1 VWLIND
7 RADVMNVTK
16 TLLSLAALALSHCG
30 VSVAPMNDASTDSIV
45 DATTPTTVTFV
56 VTTRRF
62 MRPTP
67 LAAALVRAETAEGDA
82 IESVTDA
89 NGRVSLSLASNQ
101 RWDVTFAHRDTGA
114 RSIMGLRPEATRG
127 EIPLWMPVFYN
138 RLPSGP
144 GRDRAARLEDA
155 PTRRVRLAFPP
166 SGELTSA
173 YAGPAVV
180 FGGYLDSNSR
190 SVVLEYGAIDDET
203 GIDVVLTE
211 NRREEG
217 GPLAPIIP
225 IGVIHRRIEPVPQGD
240 IDLTVDE
247 AMMQPAPEPSF
258 VNVLLPSEG
267 RITAA
272 STRPW
277 ERVTSQGMLLLDRW
291 SQMNAAVVG
300 TISTQP
306 PTAASPW
313 RLRMHVSS
321 RELLRTDELGPRYR
335 AEFSFGAIQGADTVY
350 SVYVRPDPANPQDV
364 RVPVLH
370 RLDVTGAR
378 LEDVRIEAHG
388 AYEQLGFEV
397 ISQSPDSPSGIEWIG
412 WSFDPMDAARPA
424 TLRIPRLPGGTTLAS
439 LLGAAEGLYRVNA
452 VVSTLPRSKP
462 AYGFWRPAHETVR
475 VSTSVGDLQP

>member
-1 VWLIND
+1 MKNH
-7 RADVMNVTK
+7 RQFAT
-16 TLLSLAALALSHCG
+16 LAAFALTHCG

-45 DATTPTTVTFV
+45 DATTPTTVSFL

-89 NGRVSLSLASNQ
+89 NGRVSLSLAANQ

-127 EIPLWMPVFYN
+127 EIALWMPVFYD
-138 RLPSGP
+138 RLPRESNAP
-144 GRDRAARLEDA
+144 PERRARLEDA
-155 PTRRVRLAFPP
+155 PTRRIRLAFPP

-173 YAGPAVV
+173 SAGPSVV
-180 FGGYLDSNSR
+180 FGGFLAPNSR

-203 GIDVVLTE
+203 GIDVVFAE
-211 NRREEG
+211 NRYETDWRS
-217 GPLAPIIP
+217 PMVPIR
-225 IGVIHRRIEPVPQGD
+225 VFHRRIEPVPQGD

-258 VNVLLPSEG
+258 INVLLPSEG

-277 ERVTSQGMLLLDRW
+277 ERVTSRGMVLLDRW
-291 SQMNAAVVG
+291 SQMGATDIG

-335 AEFSFGAIQGADTVY
+335 AEFSFGTMQGAGTVY

-364 RVPVLH
+364 SVPVLH
-370 RLDVTGAR
+370 RLEVTGAR
-378 LEDVRIEAHG
+378 LQDTRIEAHG
-388 AYEQLGFEV
+388 AYEQYGFEV
-397 ISQSPDSPSGIEWIG
+397 FSQSPDSPNSVEWIG
-412 WSFDPMDAARPA
+412 WSFDPMDAARPE
-424 TLRIPRLPGGTTLAS
+424 TLRIPRLPGGMTLAS
-439 LLGAAEGLYRVNA
+439 LLGAAEGLYGVNA

-475 VSTSVGDLQP
+475 VSSYVGDLQP

>member
-1 VWLIND
+1 
-7 RADVMNVTK
+7 
-16 TLLSLAALALSHCG
+16 
-30 VSVAPMNDASTDSIV
+30 MNDASTDAIV
-45 DATTPTTVTFV
+45 DSTTPTTVTFV

-82 IESVTDA
+82 IESVTDS

-127 EIPLWMPVFYN
+127 EIALWMPVLYD

-144 GRDRAARLEDA
+144 GRNRAARLEDA
-155 PTRRVRLAFPP
+155 PIRRVRVAVQPR
-166 SGELTSA
+166 TDQTTA
-173 YAGPAVV
+173 YAGPSIVY
-180 FGGYLDSNSR
+180 GGTLPLDSR
-190 SVVLEYGAIDDET
+190 SVVLEYGAIDGET
-203 GIDVVLTE
+203 GIDVLVTE
-211 NRREEG
+211 NRSEG
-217 GPLAPIIP
+217 GPLAPIVP
-225 IGVIHRRIEPVPQGD
+225 VGVIHRRIEPVPEGD
-240 IDLTVDE
+240 IDLTVDM
-247 AMMQPAPEPSF
+247 AAMQPAPEPSF
-258 VNVLLPSEG
+258 VNVLLPSDG

-277 ERVTSQGMLLLDRW
+277 ERATSTSMSLLDRW
-291 SQMNAAVVG
+291 SQMEAAVVG

-335 AEFSFGAIQGADTVY
+335 AEFSFGTIQGAGTVY
-350 SVYVRPDPANPQDV
+350 SVFVRPDPANPRDV
-364 RVPVLH
+364 SVPVLQ
-370 RLDVTGAR
+370 RLEVTGAR

-397 ISQSPDSPSGIEWIG
+397 FSQSPDSPSGIEWIG

-424 TLRIPRLPGGTTLAS
+424 TLRIPRLPGGMTLAS
-439 LLGAAEGLYRVNA
+439 LLGAAEGLYGASA

-475 VSTSVGDLQP
+475 VSTYVGDLQP

>member
-1 VWLIND
+1 MKNH
-7 RADVMNVTK
+7 R
-16 TLLSLAALALSHCG
+16 LLAPLAALALSHCG
-30 VSVAPMNDASTDSIV
+30 VSVAPMNDAST

-67 LAAALVRAETAEGDA
+67 LAAALVRAETAQGDA
-82 IESVTDA
+82 IESVTDG
-89 NGRVSLSLASNQ
+89 NGRVSLSLASRQ

-127 EIPLWMPVFYN
+127 EIALWMPVFYD
-138 RLPSGP
+138 RLP
-144 GRDRAARLEDA
+144 RDPNAPPERHARLEDA

-166 SGELTSA
+166 SGEETTA
-173 YAGPAVV
+173 YAGPSVV
-180 FGGYLDSNSR
+180 FGGFLAPNSR

-203 GIDVVLTE
+203 GIDVVFAE
-211 NRREEG
+211 NRRETDWRS
-217 GPLAPIIP
+217 PIVP
-225 IGVIHRRIEPVPQGD
+225 IRVFHRRIEPVPQGD
-240 IDLTVDE
+240 VDLSIDE

-272 STRPW
+272 STRSW
-277 ERVTSQGMLLLDRW
+277 ERVTSRGIRLLDRW
-291 SQMNAAVVG
+291 SQMEAADVG